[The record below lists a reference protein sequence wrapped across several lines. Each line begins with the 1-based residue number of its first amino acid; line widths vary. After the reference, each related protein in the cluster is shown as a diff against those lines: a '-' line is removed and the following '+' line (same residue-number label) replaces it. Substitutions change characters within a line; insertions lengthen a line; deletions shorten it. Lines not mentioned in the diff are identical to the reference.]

1 VGRNVKSEIL
11 LKLKKFALLSIVWCT
26 LAACSNTSQQGGAA
40 AGAAAPESPAA
51 MALRAHKLMEANDM
65 PGALTLLDEVL
76 KLEPKHARALFDR
89 AMVRMSRQDLD
100 GALSDVELAAQLAP
114 GDARVL
120 GAQCLIRV
128 AAGQVDSGLTVC
140 QAALAAGK
148 NGQSN
153 ALTSRG
159 QAYLLLGRH
168 VDALADFEQALSIAP
183 NHMRAMFG
191 RGLARQALGERSA
204 GQIDLDLAVARL
216 PGAGREFVTKRKD

>member
-1 VGRNVKSEIL
+1 M
-11 LKLKKFALLSIVWCT
+11 KLKKYTLISIALCT
-26 LAACSNTSQQGGAA
+26 LAACSNTSQQ
-40 AGAAAPESPAA
+40 AGAETPEST
-51 MALRAHKLMEANDM
+51 MAKAQRAHKLMEANDM
-65 PGALTLLDEVL
+65 PGALILLDEVL

-100 GALSDVELAAQLAP
+100 GALSDVELAAQLVP

-120 GAQCLIRV
+120 GGQCVIRV
-128 AAGQVDSGLTVC
+128 AAGQVDSGLAAC
-140 QAALAAGK
+140 QVALAAGQ
-148 NGQSN
+148 NGQGN

-168 VDALADFEQALSIAP
+168 REALADFEQALSVAP

-216 PGAGREFVTKRKD
+216 PGAGREFMTKRKD